1 MHPDSPAH
9 PQQMPQPPSWN
20 ILGFERRRRRRKSA
34 FLLANLQEGWRQ
46 NNKPT
51 GRCKHPARI
60 PPSEWCSSG
69 RDEEAF
75 LIEGKK
81 KKKRISPF
89 QGDILSKI
97 SKTKLPPKQ
106 GSLFSLFLFSFSH
119 LLLCKGGKH
128 LLLATA
134 LQSGSQG
141 GFQTSPAKVLNAS
154 VHWRLAVWQTFCL
167 FSCKL

>member
-81 KKKRISPF
+81 KKRGLVPFREIFFQKYQSQNSLPSKVPSFLSFYFPSPIYF
-89 QGDILSKI
+89 YAKGEKTSCWLLLSKVGHREA
-97 SKTKLPPKQ
+97 SKRVLPK
-106 GSLFSLFLFSFSH
+106 
-119 LLLCKGGKH
+119 C
-128 LLLATA
+128 
-134 LQSGSQG
+134 
-141 GFQTSPAKVLNAS
+141 
-154 VHWRLAVWQTFCL
+154 
-167 FSCKL
+167 